1 MNRLLY
7 ADLIAWKNFPDRKPL
22 ILEGARQVGKTWLL
36 KEFGSKE
43 YENFIYI
50 NCDNNPQIADLFY
63 DYDID
68 RILRAVSAYSNQKIE
83 KHKTFIFFDEIQE
96 IKNALHSLK
105 YFCEQAPEYHIAMA
119 GSLLGIK
126 LHEGTSFP
134 VGKVQTL
141 RLYPMNFTEFLMAM
155 GKDALVEILNSKNW
169 AEICSFRT
177 QFIELLR
184 QYYFTGGMP
193 AVVQEYVSSGDLQK
207 VRSLQNEI
215 LSNYANDISKHAP
228 VKDVPKINLVWNAIP
243 SQLAKENKKFVY
255 GAIKKGARAA
265 EYENAIQWLCNA
277 GLVTKVSRVK
287 KASMP
292 LKFYEDFSA
301 FKLFVLDCGLFGAMS
316 GTPAKDI
323 LIGSNIFSEYKGA
336 FTEQFVAQQFFAA
349 EGVAPYYF
357 TNENSTLELD
367 FVIQTEDKVIPI
379 EVKAEENLRSKSLS
393 SFLEKNPE
401 LHGLRFSMADYREQE
416 RFTNIPLYAI
426 K

>member
-68 RILRAVSAYSNQKIE
+68 RILRAVSAYSNRKIE

-301 FKLFVLDCGLFGAMS
+301 FKLFVLDCGLFGTMS

-379 EVKAEENLRSKSLS
+379 EVKAEEHLRSKSLS

>member
-357 TNENSTLELD
+357 INENSTLELD

>member
-301 FKLFVLDCGLFGAMS
+301 FKLFVLDCGLFGTMS

-379 EVKAEENLRSKSLS
+379 EVKAEEHLRSKSLS

>member
-265 EYENAIQWLCNA
+265 EYENAIQWL
-277 GLVTKVSRVK
+277 
-287 KASMP
+287 
-292 LKFYEDFSA
+292 
-301 FKLFVLDCGLFGAMS
+301 
-316 GTPAKDI
+316 
-323 LIGSNIFSEYKGA
+323 
-336 FTEQFVAQQFFAA
+336 
-349 EGVAPYYF
+349 
-357 TNENSTLELD
+357 
-367 FVIQTEDKVIPI
+367 
-379 EVKAEENLRSKSLS
+379 
-393 SFLEKNPE
+393 
-401 LHGLRFSMADYREQE
+401 
-416 RFTNIPLYAI
+416 
-426 K
+426 

>member
-228 VKDVPKINLVWNAIP
+228 VKDVPKINLVWNSIP